1 MQVGRDETIAE
12 VRLMKV
18 RDFLR
23 WAGDCSVQFD
33 AIKERFGCDEARA
46 EQIGE
51 ALIDAG
57 YLEDDPNET
66 KPGKWYVVGAL
77 EQCQVR
83 TPHNPARGGDARSGA
98 A

>member
-66 KPGKWYVVGAL
+66 KPGKWYVNLCSVIRIML
-77 EQCQVR
+77 KPIVYRNNC
-83 TPHNPARGGDARSGA
+83 N
-98 A
+98 